1 MASQKHLA
9 ASFILFF
16 LLNSCVK
23 QCIAAVIPVGVV
35 LDLNSTVGELA
46 ESCIFM
52 ALSDFYAVNAH
63 YRTRLALF
71 TRDSRGDVVGAACA
85 ALDLM
90 KNEEVHAIIG
100 PQRSSQA
107 KFVVDIAEKV
117 KVPILSFSA
126 TSPSLS
132 PNRSPFFIRTAQN
145 DSAQVKAIMA
155 LIQAYGWQ
163 EVIPIYEDTDYGNG
177 LIPYVTDAF
186 HEVDVRVPYRSVISP
201 LSKDIDILEELKKLK
216 EMQTRIF
223 LVHMTAS
230 LGSKFFVGVKNAGMM
245 SEGYAWIITEGLS
258 GLFDPLDLEIMDS
271 MQGVL
276 GVRSY
281 VSMSKDLEDFERRR
295 TSNFTSGKPTY
306 KTIPGLNLFGLWAYD
321 TVWALAMAV
330 EKAGIERSSFLKQ
343 NNASKCKVD
352 LAALGISEMGP
363 RLLNAILTTRFQG
376 LSGDFHLVKGQLEAS
391 AFEIFNIIG
400 KTERI
405 IGYWTPKKGLS
416 RELDDTHHGEVAYS
430 ISKDKLKQPIW
441 PGDTTDQPK
450 RLRIGVPIRDGF
462 NQFVKVEWHPHT
474 GKPKISGFSIELFL
488 AVMDLLPF
496 CLGHEFVPYVNEN
509 GRTSAGTYD
518 DLLYQLKLKK
528 FDAVVGDVTIVANRS
543 LYVDFT
549 LPYSESGVSMAVLM
563 KNNEKENI
571 WIFLKPLSWDLWLII
586 VAVSIFTGLVIWV
599 LEHRINPDFSGSPKK
614 TICLIFWFSLSTLIY
629 GHRERVMNSW
639 SRLVLIIWLFV
650 VLILTQSY
658 TASLASML
666 TVQQLKPAFVDVTE
680 IKRNGYFVGYH
691 KDSFV
696 RGLLVKQLN
705 IDESKLKPYSTP
717 EQYHEAL
724 SSGSQNGGV
733 AAIFDEIP
741 YIKIFLAKYGSKYTM
756 AGPVYKTDGFGF
768 AFPIGSPLVSY
779 MSRAILNVTEDKEKM
794 KGIRRKYLA
803 PQKPCEDLGPEII
816 PSNSPSLGV
825 YSFGG
830 LFIITGVA
838 SLSSL
843 LIYVFRCLRLHWPA
857 SNNLPSEGSFWLRF
871 VEFVKHFDL
880 EYQCSPPLSTNGST
894 PNPAMSPEGL
904 GASHRIDD
912 VHNHSRTFN
921 ETADNVSVV
930 EDDDDEIFPLGHGD
944 TSVDVSNNLL

>member
-1 MASQKHLA
+1 MASQKHL

-23 QCIAAVIPVGVV
+23 QCIAEVIPVGVV
-35 LDLNSTVGELA
+35 LDLNSTVGDLA
-46 ESCIFM
+46 ESCISM
-52 ALSDFYAVNAH
+52 ALSDFYAVNGH

-85 ALDLM
+85 AIDLM

-107 KFVVDIAEKV
+107 KFVVDIAEKA

-126 TSPSLS
+126 TSPSLP

-145 DSAQVKAIMA
+145 DSAQVKAITA

-177 LIPYVTDAF
+177 LIPYVTESF

-201 LSKDIDILEELKKLK
+201 SSKDIDILEELKKLK

-230 LGSKFFVGVKNAGMM
+230 LGSKFFVSVKNAGMM

-258 GLFDPLDLEIMDS
+258 GLFDPLDLQIMDS

-281 VSMSKDLEDFERRR
+281 VSMSKDLEDFERRW

-306 KTIPGLNLFGLWAYD
+306 KSIPGLNLFGLRAYD

-343 NNASKCKVD
+343 NNGSKCKVD

-400 KTERI
+400 KIERI

-416 RELDDTHHGEVAYS
+416 RELNDTHHGEVKYP

-450 RLRIGVPIRDGF
+450 KLRIGVPIREGF
-462 NQFVKVEWHPHT
+462 NQFVRVEWHPHT
-474 GKPKISGFSIELFL
+474 GKPTISGFSIELFL
-488 AVMDLLPF
+488 AVMDLLKF
-496 CLGHEFVPYVNEN
+496 CPGHEFVPYVNEK
-509 GRTSAGTYD
+509 GQTAGTSD
-518 DLLYQLKLKK
+518 ELLYQLKLKK

-543 LYVDFT
+543 HYVDFT

-563 KNNEKENI
+563 KDNEKRNI
-571 WIFLKPLSWDLWLII
+571 WIFLKPLTWDLWLII
-586 VAVSIFTGLVIWV
+586 GAVSIFTGLVIWV
-599 LEHRINPDFSGSPKK
+599 LEHRENPEFSGSPNQQ
-614 TICLIFWFSLSTLIY
+614 ICMIFWFSFSTLIY

-666 TVQQLKPAFVDVTE
+666 TLQQLKPAFVDVTE
-680 IKRNGYFVGYH
+680 IKRNGYFVGYQ

-696 RGLLVKQLN
+696 RGFLVKQLN

-724 SSGSQNGGV
+724 SRGSQNGGV

-741 YIKIFLAKYGSKYTM
+741 YIKIFLTKYGSKYTM
-756 AGPVYKTDGFGF
+756 AGP
-768 AFPIGSPLVSY
+768 AFPLGSPLVPY

-794 KGIRRKYLA
+794 KEIRSKYLA
-803 PQKPCEDLGPEII
+803 PQIPCEDLGPEII

-830 LFIITGVA
+830 LFIITGLA
-838 SLSSL
+838 SMSSL
-843 LIYVFRCLRLHWPA
+843 LIHVFRCLRLHWPA
-857 SNNLPSEGSFWLRF
+857 SNNISTEGSFWLRF
-871 VEFVKHFDL
+871 VKLVKHFDL
-880 EYQCSPPLSTNGST
+880 EYQCSPPFSINGST

-912 VHNHSRTFN
+912 MHNHSRTFN
-921 ETADNVSVV
+921 ETADNVSVAR
-930 EDDDDEIFPLGHGD
+930 G
-944 TSVDVSNNLL
+944 

>member
-1 MASQKHLA
+1 
-9 ASFILFF
+9 
-16 LLNSCVK
+16 
-23 QCIAAVIPVGVV
+23 
-35 LDLNSTVGELA
+35 
-46 ESCIFM
+46 
-52 ALSDFYAVNAH
+52 
-63 YRTRLALF
+63 
-71 TRDSRGDVVGAACA
+71 
-85 ALDLM
+85 M

-107 KFVVDIAEKV
+107 KFVVDIAEKA

-126 TSPSLS
+126 TSPSLP

-145 DSAQVKAIMA
+145 DSAQVKAITA

-201 LSKDIDILEELKKLK
+201 SSEDIDILEELKKLK
-216 EMQTRIF
+216 EIQTRIF

-306 KTIPGLNLFGLWAYD
+306 KIIPGLNLFGLWAYD

-450 RLRIGVPIRDGF
+450 KLRIGVPIRGGF
-462 NQFVKVEWHPHT
+462 NPFVRVEWHPHT

-496 CLGHEFVPYVNEN
+496 FLGHEFVPYVNGN
-509 GRTSAGTYD
+509 GQTSAGTYD
-518 DLLYQLKLKK
+518 ELLYQLKLKK

-563 KNNEKENI
+563 KNNENENI

-586 VAVSIFTGLVIWV
+586 VAISIFTGLVIWV
-599 LEHRINPDFSGSPKK
+599 LEHRVNPEFSGSPKK
-614 TICLIFWFSLSTLIY
+614 IICLIFWFSFSTLIY
-629 GHRERVMNSW
+629 GHRERMMNSW

-650 VLILTQSY
+650 VLILTQIY

-741 YIKIFLAKYGSKYTM
+741 HIKIFLAKYGSKYTM

-768 AFPIGSPLVSY
+768 AFPLGSPLVSY
-779 MSRAILNVTEDKEKM
+779 MSRAILTVTEDKEKM

-803 PQKPCEDLGPEII
+803 PQKPCKDLGLEII
-816 PSNSPSLGV
+816 PSGSHSLGV

-838 SLSSL
+838 SMFSL
-843 LIYVFRCLRLHWPA
+843 LIHVFRCLRLHWPA
-857 SNNLPSEGSFWLRF
+857 SNNIPSEGSFWLRF
-871 VEFVKHFDL
+871 VKLVKHFEL
-880 EYQCSPPLSTNGST
+880 EYQCSPPLSINGST

-912 VHNHSRTFN
+912 MHNHSRTFN
-921 ETADNVSVV
+921 ETADNVSAA
-930 EDDDDEIFPLGHGD
+930 EADDDEIFPLGHGD
-944 TSVDVSNNLL
+944 TSVDVPNNLL